1 VTQADNP
8 GVVVWP
14 PLLFGIGVLA
24 VLLLSWL
31 WPLPAFFHPATVWVG
46 VALLSLGVACNAWG
60 ARSLRKAGTNINPS
74 LSATALVTS
83 GPFRFSRNPL
93 YVAGSL
99 VFLGLTLVLNSL
111 WGVVALVPL
120 LVVMHYGVILCEE
133 RYLAAKFGE
142 SYRQYCAAVRRYF

>member
-60 ARSLRKAGTNINPS
+60 QGHSVFGKWLPIKPK
-74 LSATALVTS
+74 TS
-83 GPFRFSRNPL
+83 
-93 YVAGSL
+93 
-99 VFLGLTLVLNSL
+99 
-111 WGVVALVPL
+111 
-120 LVVMHYGVILCEE
+120 
-133 RYLAAKFGE
+133 
-142 SYRQYCAAVRRYF
+142 